1 MQRAKMIKLSD
12 MEASALHIAKAVMAI
27 AMALTWMLRTAT
39 CIRMVQHV
47 FLGQAVCSQPQ
58 KA

>member
-1 MQRAKMIKLSD
+1 MQRAKLIKVSD

-27 AMALTWMLRTAT
+27 AMALTRTLHTAT
-39 CIRMVQHV
+39 CIRMVHHI
-47 FLGQAVCSQPQ
+47 FLGHEVCSQPQ